1 MPDAPPEPV
10 SLQIGPGPP
19 DLSAT
24 TLAHATLGAS
34 RSVPGSAVALAQ
46 EWGPRLPLPGHGR
59 TRELWEALATVSA
72 VDLSVAR
79 ALEPHLDARAILA
92 EASLSAGEESSW
104 GVFAAEGPGVRLEGT
119 ETDGSWTLEGTKP
132 WCSLAADLSHAL
144 VTAWTGPTDRG
155 LFQVS
160 LRHRGVQVESAAW
173 HARGLRDI
181 ASGPVTFDRVPAS
194 PVGTPGWYLR
204 RDGFAWGGLGVAAVW
219 YGGAVG
225 LARLLAVAAARR
237 APDQIALLHLGAVD
251 ARLHA
256 ARATLAEAAAEVDA
270 GRARGQLG
278 SVLAARARQVVAE
291 AAEQTL
297 IEVGHALGPAPLAL
311 DPTVAARMADL
322 TLYLRQHHAERDAAA
337 LGELVLAETRG
348 AETGGAG

>member
-1 MPDAPPEPV
+1 MPDQAPEPV
-10 SLQIGPGPP
+10 SLVMGPSPRDP
-19 DLSAT
+19 SAT
-24 TLAHATLGAS
+24 STLAELTLGAA
-34 RSVPGSAVALAQ
+34 RGVPRSAVALALA
-46 EWGPRLPLPGHGR
+46 WGPRLPLPGHGC
-59 TRELWEALATVSA
+59 TRELWEALATVAA

-79 ALEPHLDARAILA
+79 ALEPHLDARAIVA
-92 EASLSAGEESSW
+92 EAGISVAEGSTW

-119 ETDGSWTLEGTKP
+119 EADGSWSLHGTKP
-132 WCSLAADLSHAL
+132 WCSLAAGLSHAL

-160 LRHRGVQVESAAW
+160 LRQPGVRVEPAAW

-181 ASGPVTFDRVPAS
+181 ASGPVTFDDVPAS
-194 PVGTPGWYLR
+194 PVGEPGWYLH

-256 ARATLAEAAAEVDA
+256 ARATLAEAATEVDA
-270 GRARGQLG
+270 GRARGQAG
-278 SVLAARARQVVAE
+278 HVLAARVRQVVAE
-291 AAEQTL
+291 AAEHTL

-311 DPTVAARMADL
+311 DPTVAARAADL

-337 LGELVLAETRG
+337 LGELVLAE
-348 AETGGAG
+348 AGRAG